1 MSVTEKEVLKPK
13 CSIPFTAGKAGWLCL
28 WRVAQSTIKVI
39 FLVCILVS
47 YPQIAK
53 ASFRASQNEFV

>member
-1 MSVTEKEVLKPK
+1 MSVKGKELLKPN
-13 CSIPFTAGKAGWLCL
+13 SGIPFTAGQPGWLYL
-28 WRVAQSTIKVI
+28 WRVAQNTTKVI

-47 YPQIAK
+47 YPQTAK